1 MKTEKNRITICDL
14 APNPKNPRK
23 ISHKKSDMLNKSM
36 REFGDLSG
44 IVYNICTKQ
53 LVGGHQRT
61 KNFDPSWPI
70 AKKKY
75 KDSVGTVAVGEIK
88 TPFGIW
94 AYREV
99 DWPKEKESMANIAA
113 NQQGGEFNDIKLKE
127 ILMEISN
134 EDIDLI
140 GFTQTEL
147 DQLLDDKDSSQK
159 SELLEEME
167 LKPFENYDY
176 LVVLFDNIIDW
187 QYICEKLEIKRVIS
201 HVIKKSKK

>member
-1 MKTEKNRITICDL
+1 M
-14 APNPKNPRK
+14 
-23 ISHKKSDMLNKSM
+23 
-36 REFGDLSG
+36 
-44 IVYNICTKQ
+44 
-53 LVGGHQRT
+53 
-61 KNFDPSWPI
+61 
-70 AKKKY
+70 
-75 KDSVGTVAVGEIK
+75 AVGEIK

-99 DWPKEKESMANIAA
+99 DWPEEKESMANIAA